1 MKTLKFN
8 QEEYKAEKIIKT
20 ENAIIGQD
28 LQGSEVFAF
37 RGISDFALFELEDG
51 QSFDIDEKE
60 ILQEKIKLLEQEN
73 LTNMMALVELHMMI
87 LKGGGN

>member
-20 ENAIIGQD
+20 ENSIIGQD
-28 LQGSEVFAF
+28 LQGNEVFAF

-51 QSFDIDEKE
+51 QSFDVGEIE
-60 ILQEKIKLLEQEN
+60 ILQAKLNSATQQLDFQEE
-73 LTNMMALVELHMMI
+73 LIVELAMKI
-87 LKGGGN
+87 YQ